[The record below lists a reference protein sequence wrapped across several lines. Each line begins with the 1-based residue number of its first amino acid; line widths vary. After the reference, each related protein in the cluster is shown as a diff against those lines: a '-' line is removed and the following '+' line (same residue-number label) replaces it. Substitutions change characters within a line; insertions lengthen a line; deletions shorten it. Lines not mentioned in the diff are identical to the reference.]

1 MVRNVLAAILFEK
14 YQATP
19 IDEELQNEFKA
30 KCKQEGYKM
39 NEVVEILMNGY
50 INGQIQI
57 EKEISYKIHQSGK

>member
-1 MVRNVLAAILFEK
+1 MAVKKTF
-14 YQATP
+14 ATP
-19 IDEELQNEFKA
+19 IDEELQNKFKT

>member
-1 MVRNVLAAILFEK
+1 MKKTF
-14 YQATP
+14 ATP
-19 IDEELQNEFKA
+19 IDEKLQNEFKA

-57 EKEISYKIHQSGK
+57 EKEISYKIHQLGK

>member
-1 MVRNVLAAILFEK
+1 MAVKKTF
-14 YQATP
+14 ATP
-19 IDEELQNEFKA
+19 IDEELQNEFKT

-39 NEVVEILMNGY
+39 SEVVEILMTGY

>member
-1 MVRNVLAAILFEK
+1 MRKTF
-14 YQATP
+14 ATP
-19 IDEELQNEFKA
+19 IDESIQNEFRL

-50 INGQIQI
+50 ISGQIQI

>member
-1 MVRNVLAAILFEK
+1 MKKTF
-14 YQATP
+14 ATP
-19 IDEELQNEFKA
+19 IDEKLQNEFKA

-39 NEVVEILMNGY
+39 NEVVELLMNGY

>member
-1 MVRNVLAAILFEK
+1 MKKTF
-14 YQATP
+14 ATP

-39 NEVVEILMNGY
+39 NEEILMNGY

>member
-1 MVRNVLAAILFEK
+1 MKKTF
-14 YQATP
+14 ATP

-50 INGQIQI
+50 INGQIQSI
-57 EKEISYKIHQSGK
+57 RKIK

>member
-1 MVRNVLAAILFEK
+1 MASKKTF
-14 YQATP
+14 ATP
-19 IDEELQNEFKA
+19 IDEELQNEFRA
-30 KCKQEGYKM
+30 KCRQEGYKM

>member
-1 MVRNVLAAILFEK
+1 MKKTF
-14 YQATP
+14 ATP
-19 IDEELQNEFKA
+19 IDEKLQNEFKA

-39 NEVVEILMNGY
+39 NEGVEILMNGY

>member
-1 MVRNVLAAILFEK
+1 MKKTF
-14 YQATP
+14 ATP
-19 IDEELQNEFKA
+19 IDEKLQNEFKA

-39 NEVVEILMNGY
+39 NEVIEILMNGY

>member
-1 MVRNVLAAILFEK
+1 MKKTF
-14 YQATP
+14 ATP
-19 IDEELQNEFKA
+19 IDEELQNEFKI

>member
-1 MVRNVLAAILFEK
+1 MKKTF
-14 YQATP
+14 ATP
-19 IDEELQNEFKA
+19 IDEKLQNEFKV